1 MAAENALQFLRSAD
15 QARRLPA
22 AIVIAGPQAFLRE
35 YILENIARRLAAEGF
50 HYRSFQVGAGDDYGP
65 VLDELSSNDLFAS
78 KRLIVC
84 RVLRSR
90 RATAED
96 APEGDEAGGT
106 SSRAGEAA
114 LADAI
119 EQVRGPSQLVTV
131 FERDSAP
138 AKVRRAAEKGA
149 LLINCGRPF
158 DDQIEQY
165 ANAFARVLGLK
176 LAPAAVDFL
185 IGRHGSDL
193 AAIANAI
200 GIAAI
205 ACDPKRPVQPDDLG
219 EGAARRMPGAFEL
232 AESLGRGRATSAL
245 ATLDRSL
252 ALGRDP
258 FEILAVEIIPAM
270 RRMMVAASMLAA
282 RKNAGEIAAALGFPP
297 QSSLAAR
304 AIDGA
309 RRFGLERIER
319 GYRRAAELDVGF
331 KNGTIRE
338 RDHAL
343 SELLIE
349 LMVAER
355 GSASA

>member
-15 QARRLPA
+15 RRLPP

-35 YILENIARRLAAEGF
+35 YVLETIARRLAGDGF
-50 HYRSFQVGAGDDYGP
+50 HYRSFQIGAGDDYSA
-65 VLDELSSNDLFAS
+65 VLDELTSNDLFAP

-90 RATAED
+90 RASADEG
-96 APEGDEAGGT
+96 AQGDEPAGAST
-106 SSRAGEAA
+106 RAGEAA
-114 LADAI
+114 LAEAI
-119 EQVRGPSQLVTV
+119 EQARGPSQLVAV

-158 DDQIEQY
+158 DDQLEQY
-165 ANAFARVLGLK
+165 ANAFARALGLK
-176 LAPAAVDFL
+176 LAPAAADFL
-185 IGRHGSDL
+185 IGRHGGDL

-205 ACDPKRPVQPDDLG
+205 ACDPQRPVQPDDLG
-219 EGAARRMPGAFEL
+219 EGAARRMPEAFEL
-232 AESLGRGRATSAL
+232 AERLGRGRAGAAL
-245 ATLDRSL
+245 ATLGRAL

-258 FEILAVEIIPAM
+258 FEILAVEIIPAL
-270 RRMMVAASMLAA
+270 RRMMAAASMLAA
-282 RKNAGEIAAALGFPP
+282 RKSAGEIAAALGFPP

-309 RRFGLERIER
+309 RRFGIER
-319 GYRRAAELDVGF
+319 VARAYRRAAELDVGF

-343 SELLIE
+343 GELLIE
-349 LMVAER
+349 LMVSER
-355 GSASA
+355 GPAASA